1 MAAMSRADDILQ
13 FWFGDLD
20 EAGQAPKANQQLW
33 WRKSEETDHLCRERF
48 AADLAAAGAGKLDGW
63 LASPRTCLALV
74 ILCDQLSRNI
84 HRDTAEA
91 FATDDRARQATR
103 HALGQGFDRALRPIE
118 RGFLLMPL
126 MHVEDLVDQ
135 EEAVR
140 RFGELTGSGVD
151 FAGFAKQHRD
161 IVARFGRFPHR
172 NRLLGRATTDEEAEF
187 LKGPGSSF

>member
-1 MAAMSRADDILQ
+1 MTAMSRADDILQ

-20 EAGQAPKANQQLW
+20 EAGQASKVNQQRW

-48 AADLAAAGAGKLDGW
+48 AMDLAAARAGQLDGW

-91 FATDDRARQATR
+91 ADDRARQATR
-103 HALGQGFDRALRPIE
+103 HALGEGFDRGLRPIE
-118 RGFLLMPL
+118 QAFLLMPL
-126 MHVEDLVDQ
+126 MHAEDLADQ

-140 RFGELTGSGVD
+140 RRPMRRPSSS
-151 FAGFAKQHRD
+151 R
-161 IVARFGRFPHR
+161 GR
-172 NRLLGRATTDEEAEF
+172 GRAFSPDCADARVAALDVITSRAA
-187 LKGPGSSF
+187 